1 MSTVPAETPVTKPP
15 DTVALLLLALHTPPD
30 VELVSDIVDPMQT
43 AEGPAIV
50 PALAAGRTA
59 R

>member
-1 MSTVPAETPVTKPP
+1 MFTVPAEIPVTTPP
-15 DTVALLLLALHTPPD
+15 DTVALLLLVLHIPPG
-30 VELVSDIVDPMQT
+30 VELVSDIVDPIQT
-43 AEGPAIV
+43 VEGPAIV